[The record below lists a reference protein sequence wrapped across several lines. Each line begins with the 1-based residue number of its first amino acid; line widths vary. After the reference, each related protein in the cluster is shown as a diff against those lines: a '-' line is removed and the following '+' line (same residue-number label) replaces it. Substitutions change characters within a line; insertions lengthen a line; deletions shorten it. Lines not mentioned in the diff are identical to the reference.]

1 MEVLIW
7 ILLLVAVMWVFQLYM
22 AVKQSQRF
30 ADALKEIRTPGTTTT
45 VGIGGYR
52 YRGGRAFVAIA
63 QKDGVVTGAKVLTG
77 LTVFASA
84 KPFNEPVGYKL
95 IDLLEG
101 RGLEGVKRKLV
112 EATQMAAKTLLDQN
126 AQM

>member
-45 VGIGGYR
+45 HSLANR
-52 YRGGRAFVAIA
+52 STHTHKGR
-63 QKDGVVTGAKVLTG
+63 KE
-77 LTVFASA
+77 
-84 KPFNEPVGYKL
+84 N
-95 IDLLEG
+95 G
-101 RGLEGVKRKLV
+101 RCSSPSSG
-112 EATQMAAKTLLDQN
+112 
-126 AQM
+126 

>member
-7 ILLLVAVMWVFQLYM
+7 VLLLIAVMWVFQLYM

-63 QKDGVVTGAKVLTG
+63 QKDGVVIGAKVLSG
-77 LTVFASA
+77 LTVFANA
-84 KPFNEPVGYKL
+84 KPFNELVGHKL
-95 IDLLEG
+95 TDLLEG
-101 RGLEGVKRKLV
+101 RGLEGTQKKLV

-126 AQM
+126 AQT

>member
-1 MEVLIW
+1 
-7 ILLLVAVMWVFQLYM
+7 M

-77 LTVFASA
+77 LTVFANA
-84 KPFNEPVGYKL
+84 KPFTELVGHKL
-95 IDLLEG
+95 TDLLEG
-101 RGLEGVKRKLV
+101 RGLEGMKKKFV

-126 AQM
+126 AQT

>member
-7 ILLLVAVMWVFQLYM
+7 ILLLIAVMWVFQLYM

-30 ADALKEIRTPGTTTT
+30 ADALKEIRAPGTTTT

-63 QKDGVVTGAKVLTG
+63 QKDGVVTGAQVLTG
-77 LTVFASA
+77 LTVFANA
-84 KPFNEPVGYKL
+84 KPFNELVGHKL
-95 IDLLEG
+95 TDLLEG
-101 RGLEGVKRKLV
+101 KGLEGMKKKFV

-126 AQM
+126 AQT